1 MRRHAHMVDLLRPE
15 LSFDEQLENFRWKQ
29 ELTEEDFNVIIEK
42 TKQVKKAA
50 KEARKLRFGK

>member
-29 ELTEEDFNVIIEK
+29 ELTEEDFDTIIEK

-50 KEARKLRFGK
+50 KEAKKLRFGK